1 MLGTACM
8 RIDPAEIKND
18 IDAGERD
25 GRSETLIMAM
35 TSDLYDLELTHR
47 SHCSNHRQPPHGDN
61 QFRCP
66 LRRDSVAM
74 TRTFGE
80 HILR

>member
-35 TSDLYDLELTHR
+35 TSDDFGSLRPRAHTPLTLQ
-47 SHCSNHRQPPHGDN
+47 QPP
-61 QFRCP
+61 P
-66 LRRDSVAM
+66 TTAW
-74 TRTFGE
+74 
-80 HILR
+80 